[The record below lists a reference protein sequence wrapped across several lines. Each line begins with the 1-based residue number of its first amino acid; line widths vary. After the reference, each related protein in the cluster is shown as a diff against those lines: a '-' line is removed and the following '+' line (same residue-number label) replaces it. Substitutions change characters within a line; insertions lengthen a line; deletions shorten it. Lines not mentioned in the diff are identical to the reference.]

1 MAGFTDRLGEAL
13 GNAVD
18 RKLNREIRKRRL
30 PEHVAC
36 IMDGNRRHALQKL
49 IPVALGHKMGK
60 EKLEDVMDWILEY
73 NIKYLTVYALS
84 TENLTSRSEKEL
96 QELFNLYV
104 IGLEELVED
113 KRIHSNRVKISV
125 IGRRDLL
132 PKRVN
137 DSIEKAEK
145 VTENYDNYVFT
156 ICLAYGSREEI
167 VLAIREIAKLYASG
181 DLSLDQIN
189 EKEVSNRL
197 YTKGMPDPDLIIRTS
212 GEERISNFLLWQSAY
227 SEFIFVDT
235 YWPSF
240 SKREFLRALQ
250 TYQTRTRRFGE

>member
-1 MAGFTDRLGEAL
+1 M
-13 GNAVD
+13 
-18 RKLNREIRKRRL
+18 RKLLSPAYKFYEKRLERQVRKSPVPNHL
-30 PEHVAC
+30 AV
-36 IMDGNRRHALQKL
+36 IMDGNRRHAFQKL
-49 IPVALGHKMGK
+49 IPVALGHKLGK

-73 NIKYLTVYALS
+73 EIKYLTVYALS
-84 TENLTSRSEKEL
+84 TENLYNRSEDELKEL
-96 QELFNLYV
+96 FELYV
-104 IGLEELVED
+104 MGLEELVVDE
-113 KRIHSNRVKISV
+113 RIHNNKVKISV
-125 IGRRDLL
+125 IGRRELL
-132 PKRVN
+132 PKKVI
-137 DSIEKAEK
+137 DAIEKAEK
-145 VTENYDNYVFT
+145 ITENYEDYVFT

-167 VLAIREIAKLYASG
+167 VQAIREIASLHASG
-181 DLSLDQIN
+181 ELSLDQID

-197 YTKGMPDPDLIIRTS
+197 YTKDVPDPDLIIRTS

>member
-18 RKLNREIRKRRL
+18 RKLNREIRKKKL
-30 PEHVAC
+30 PNHVAC

-60 EKLEDVMDWILEY
+60 EKLEDVMDWILEFK
-73 NIKYLTVYALS
+73 IKYLTVYALS
-84 TENLTSRSEKEL
+84 TENLSSRSEEEL
-96 QELFNLYV
+96 EELFNLYV
-104 IGLEELVED
+104 LGLEELVDD
-113 KRIHSNRVKISV
+113 KRIHENRVKISV
-125 IGRRDLL
+125 IGRRELL

-137 DSIEKAEK
+137 DSIDIAEK
-145 VTENYDNYVFT
+145 VTNNYEQYVFT

-167 VLAIREIAKLYASG
+167 VEAIREIATLHASG
-181 DLSLDQIN
+181 DLSLEDID
-189 EKEVSNRL
+189 EREVSNRL

-235 YWPSF
+235 FWPSF

>member
-1 MAGFTDRLGEAL
+1 MAGFTHRLGEAL

-18 RKLNREIRKRRL
+18 RKLNREIRKGIL

-36 IMDGNRRHALQKL
+36 IMDGNRRHAFQKL
-49 IPVALGHKMGK
+49 IPVALGHKLGK
-60 EKLEDVMDWILEY
+60 EKLEDVMDWILEFE
-73 NIKYLTVYALS
+73 IKYLTVYALS
-84 TENLTSRSEKEL
+84 TENLYNRSEEEL
-96 QELFNLYV
+96 EELFELY
-104 IGLEELVED
+104 ISGLEELIVD
-113 KRIHSNRVKISV
+113 KRIHENKVKISV
-125 IGRRDLL
+125 IGRRELL
-132 PKRVN
+132 PNKVIE
-137 DSIEKAEK
+137 SINKAEK
-145 VTENYDNYVFT
+145 GTENYEDYVFT

-167 VLAIREIAKLYASG
+167 VQAIREIASLHASG
-181 DLSLDQIN
+181 ELSLEQID

-197 YTKGMPDPDLIIRTS
+197 YTKDVPDPDLIIRTS

>member
-18 RKLNREIRKRRL
+18 RKLNREIRKGSL

-84 TENLTSRSEKEL
+84 TENLSSRSGKEL
-96 QELFNLYV
+96 EELYNLYV
-104 IGLEELVED
+104 MGLEELVED
-113 KRIHSNRVKISV
+113 DRIHKNRVRVSV
-125 IGRRDLL
+125 IGRRELL
-132 PKRVN
+132 PKKVLE
-137 DSIEKAEK
+137 SIEKAEK
-145 VTENYDNYVFT
+145 STAEYEDYVFT

-167 VLAIREIAKLYASG
+167 VLAIREIAKLHASG
-181 DLSLDQIN
+181 ELSLDQIN

-240 SKREFLRALQ
+240 SKREFMRALQ

>member
-18 RKLNREIRKRRL
+18 RKLNREIRKGVL

-84 TENLTSRSEKEL
+84 TENLNSRSEKEL
-96 QELFNLYV
+96 EELYNLYV
-104 IGLEELVED
+104 MGLEDLVED
-113 KRIHSNRVKISV
+113 DRIHNNRVKVSV
-125 IGRRDLL
+125 IGRRELL
-132 PKRVN
+132 PKKVLE
-137 DSIEKAEK
+137 SIEKAEK
-145 VTENYDNYVFT
+145 STAEYEDYVFT

-167 VLAIREIAKLYASG
+167 VLAIREIATLHASG
-181 DLSLDQIN
+181 ELSLDQID

-235 YWPSF
+235 YWPNF